1 MTASQASGFSAL
13 LLALLVAAAS
23 PAAAQSDVGAPV
35 QLPGASEDEP
45 ESTTSDEIPQHVPSR
60 PGVYDTGIEVG
71 VISSRAPT
79 VGTLSGAD
87 GLGNDMWSGTNGTRA
102 QILLNQVPIG
112 APSRAMGDLVR
123 RLLLTA
129 ARPPEDSRGGD
140 PIIELRFQRVLDAG
154 LIDALPSMIDQA
166 TQLEGDPDIQILR
179 AETILLRGG
188 GMEACGNS
196 TAQRMESGE
205 PFWMKL
211 RAYCFANQGL
221 VPAARLTADL
231 LYDTGDEDE
240 LFQALLERRTGNE
253 TFSLDG
259 LLDEPLS
266 ALHLALMRDLAIV
279 PPASR
284 VDAQSLSIARVM
296 ALDPGW
302 NGEDGIAFRL
312 STGEA
317 AARAGALSSADLLR
331 VYREVAPFEPER
343 RTEQLTAAARTN
355 SANARALFAEALT
368 QDKIPGTR
376 AETLSAALPPAAH
389 TEMGLTYAASL
400 GAAARD
406 MRPEVVLS
414 WAAFP
419 FALISLADNN
429 LPYAYDW
436 YDIYTQ
442 SGTADPGK
450 AQALQAALMM
460 VAPSERHAFWPD
472 HALRWL
478 EQSDLCDFPH
488 QRLTAQLLWF
498 EAMGY
503 DVPGDVLGR
512 VEIYENELTG
522 VSPPPAVIG
531 NLREAASAGRVAETV
546 AYALV
551 AVGPEGPRATHPAA
565 LAEAISALRAVG
577 LGADARALAAEA
589 MLGFALEDVE

>member
-1 MTASQASGFSAL
+1 MTASRASGLTSL
-13 LLALLVAAAS
+13 LLGLLVASAV
-23 PAAAQSDVGAPV
+23 PAWAQSDVGAPV
-35 QLPGASEDEP
+35 QLPGAGGEEP

-60 PGVYDTGIEVG
+60 PGVYDTGIQVG

-79 VGTLSGAD
+79 VGTLSGSD
-87 GLGNDMWSGTNGTRA
+87 GLGTDMWSGTNGTRA
-102 QILLNQVPIG
+102 QILLNQIPVS

-123 RLLLTA
+123 RLLLTS
-129 ARPPEDSRGGD
+129 ARPPEDTRGGD
-140 PIIELRFQRVLDAG
+140 PIIELRFERAMDAG
-154 LIDALPSMIDQA
+154 LIDAIPTMIDQA
-166 TQLEGDPDIQILR
+166 TQLADDPDIQILR

-196 TAQRMESGE
+196 TAQRMESGA

-211 RAYCFANQGL
+211 RAYCFAHQGL

-240 LFQALLERRTGNE
+240 LFQALLERITGNE
-253 TFSLDG
+253 SVAIGG
-259 LLDEPLS
+259 LLDQPLS
-266 ALHLALMRDLAIV
+266 AIHFSMLRDLAIV
-279 PPASR
+279 PPVNR
-284 VDAQSLSIARVM
+284 IDAQSLSIARVM
-296 ALDPGW
+296 AIDTGW
-302 NGEDGIAFRL
+302 NGEDGIAYRL
-312 STGEA
+312 SNGEA
-317 AARAGALSSADLLR
+317 AARAGAISAVDLLR
-331 VYREVAPFEPER
+331 VYTQVAPFEPER

-389 TEMGLTYAASL
+389 TEMALTYAAAL

-406 MRPEVVLS
+406 MPPEDVLS
-414 WAAFP
+414 WAAYP

-429 LPYAYDW
+429 LPSAYDW
-436 YDIYTQ
+436 YDIYAQ
-442 SGTADPGK
+442 SGTEEPGK
-450 AQALQAALMM
+450 VQALQAALMM
-460 VAPSERHAFWPD
+460 VAPSERFAFWPD

-478 EQSDLCDFPH
+478 EQSDLGDFPH

-503 DVPGDVLGR
+503 GVPDDVLGR
-512 VEIYENELTG
+512 IEIYENELTG
-522 VSPPPAVIG
+522 ASPPPAVIG

-565 LAEAISALRAVG
+565 LAEAIAALRAVG
-577 LGADARALAAEA
+577 LGTEARALATEA
-589 MLGFALEDVE
+589 MLGFALDDVE